1 MMSRREFLL
10 GGAALAALASLP
22 AWAAGAPAGTLYKT
36 PGCECCDGYAQYLR
50 RNGIRIAVVE
60 RQDMDA
66 FKAQSGIPEKLAG
79 CHTTIVDNYVVE
91 GHVPIA
97 AVRRLLEERPDVRG
111 ISLPGM
117 PNGSPGMT
125 GRKTETFVTYAFG
138 PKGIEAFD
146 LE

>member
-1 MMSRREFLL
+1 MSRRELLL

-22 AWAAGAPAGTLYKT
+22 ALAADAPAGTLNKT

-50 RNGIRIAVVE
+50 RNGIAIRVVE
-60 RQDMDA
+60 RQDMDT
-66 FKAQSGIPEKLAG
+66 FKAQSGIPDKLAG
-79 CHTTIVDNYVVE
+79 CHTTIVGGYVVE

-117 PNGSPGMT
+117 PDGSPGMT
-125 GRKTETFVTYAFG
+125 GRKTEAFVTYAFG